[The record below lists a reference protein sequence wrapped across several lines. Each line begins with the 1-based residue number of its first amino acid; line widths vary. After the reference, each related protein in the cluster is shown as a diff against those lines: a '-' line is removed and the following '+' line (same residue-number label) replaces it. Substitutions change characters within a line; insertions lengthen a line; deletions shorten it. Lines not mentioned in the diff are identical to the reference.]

1 MLGKIKNSVLV
12 LATLFILVLSAP
24 VRGEEAPKTTVDKL
38 LDILQDKG
46 IITGQQYQDLKNE
59 LGAEKKV
66 IEEQKQVIAEQKKVV
81 EEVKIREAKLPQ
93 VGYKNGFYL
102 ETPDKNFNLKMGGRV
117 HGDLRLYNSDH
128 PENSEFLM
136 SRARIYL
143 SGTLYKYLDFKVE
156 ADFGKGE
163 SELKDGFINANY
175 VPYAQLK
182 AGQFKAPFSLERLT
196 SSNHIDFVERALPVD
211 NLTPDRDL
219 GIMVHGAYAPFGLS
233 YGLGIFNGARA
244 NERETD
250 DHKDV
255 ALRIGISPFHAK
267 GPFLI
272 KGLHLGFSTT
282 YGEQEMTFPDDKD
295 SFWNKGKLETA
306 GDTKFFEF
314 ANGVTHDGTR
324 KRLGTELAWI
334 VGPMTL
340 KGEWMRVDLADLK
353 NPVGESHD
361 LSMNGGYV
369 SLSYFLTGEEQ
380 QFDVSQAIFKRIKP
394 KKIFDPSKGL
404 WGAIQLVGRYEYLN
418 LSDGFFDHGYANSTR
433 YTDGAKGGTFGINWY
448 LNEMVRVMF
457 NYNHIEF
464 DDYVLEADDDDE
476 DVFLAGFHIEF

>member
-1 MLGKIKNSVLV
+1 MKKKIFIFGTLLV
-12 LATLFILVLSAP
+12 LILSGS
-24 VRGEEAPKTTVDKL
+24 VRGEETSKSTVDKL
-38 LDILQDKG
+38 LDILQEKG
-46 IITGQQYQDLKNE
+46 IINGQQYQDLKSE

-66 IEEQKQVIAEQKKVV
+66 IEEQKQVIEEQKKAAADAKSR
-81 EEVKIREAKLPQ
+81 EEKMPT

-102 ETPDKNFNLKMGGRV
+102 ETPDKKFNLKMGGRV
-117 HGDLRLYNSDH
+117 HADMRLYNNGH
-128 PENSEFLM
+128 PENNEFLLN
-136 SRARIYL
+136 RARIYL
-143 SGTLYKYLDFKVE
+143 AGTLYKYLDFKVE

-163 SELKDGFINANY
+163 SELRDGFINVNY
-175 VPYAQLK
+175 VSYAQVK
-182 AGQFKAPFSLERLT
+182 MGQYKVPFGLERLT
-196 SSNHIDFVERALPVD
+196 SSNHIDFVERSLPID

-255 ALRIGISPFHAK
+255 ALRVGASPFHAK

-334 VGPMTL
+334 LGPMTL
-340 KGEWMRVDLADLK
+340 KGEWMRVDLKDLK
-353 NPVGESHD
+353 NPVGERHD
-361 LSMNGGYV
+361 LSMKGGYV

-394 KKIFDPSKGL
+394 KRIFDPSKGL
-404 WGAIQLVGRYEYLN
+404 WGAIQLAGRYEYLD

-448 LNEMVRVMF
+448 LNEMVRIML

-476 DVFLAGFHIEF
+476 DVFLARFALEF